1 MARNTRGNKLETR
14 TTRLRLPVA
23 KKPVYVKID
32 RGVAL
37 GYRRNAGA
45 GTWVVRVTRD
55 GRDWTTKLGPADDYE
70 ENGSTLT
77 WWTAQARARDVAL
90 GQYEADTSKPVTV
103 AGALDTYELDLET
116 RGADPRNA
124 GMVRTQL
131 PPALAAKQV
140 ALLTARELR
149 AFRDGLLKAGLRP
162 ASVTRVA
169 KVFKAALNLAASH
182 DPRITNSAAWR
193 TGLAALP
200 DGERARNVILPEV
213 GCPLHCRCGLGH
225 QSGNRPVRRNRGR
238 HRRAPEP
245 TLPAER
251 RGPQGRREPAAQHAL
266 EQEGSRAEAHHARS
280 GTDSGFAGGQA
291 EEQPGGGRAAST
303 ASRTALG
310 ARRSQRS
317 GQRGSRQS
325 EPRSGRGNHLRA
337 AALLDRPPA
346 AGRIPDQGG
355 RNQPRHERGNDREEL
370 FPAARLTHG
379 RTDACRDARPGG
391 VAMTSEVDRRSRG
404 AGGSGRSGGCVSVRV
419 DTA

>member
-1 MARNTRGNKLETR
+1 MARNTRSNKLETR

-200 DGERARNVILPEV
+200 DGERARNVILPESDV
-213 GCPLHCRCGLGH
+213 RSIVAAAWGINPEIGLFVETAAVTGARPSQLCRLNVEDLKDGESPRLSMPSSKKGRGQKRITHVPVPIPASLADKLKSNRAADEPLL
-225 QSGNRPVRRNRGR
+225 
-238 HRRAPEP
+238 
-245 TLPAER
+245 LR
-251 RGPQGRREPAAQHAL
+251 RGKRW
-266 EQEGSRAEAHHARS
+266 AR
-280 GTDSGFAGGQA
+280 GDHNDLVGVAVVKA
-291 EEQPGGGRAAST
+291 K
-303 ASRTALG
+303 
-310 ARRSQRS
+310 
-317 GQRGSRQS
+317 
-325 EPRSGRGNHLRA
+325 PRSDHGDDLRA
-337 AALLDRPPA
+337 APLLDRPPA
-346 AGRIPDQGG
+346 AGRHSDPGG
-355 RNQPRHERGNDREEL
+355 RNQPRHQRWQ
-370 FPAARLTHG
+370 
-379 RTDACRDARPGG
+379 
-391 VAMTSEVDRRSRG
+391 
-404 AGGSGRSGGCVSVRV
+404 
-419 DTA
+419 